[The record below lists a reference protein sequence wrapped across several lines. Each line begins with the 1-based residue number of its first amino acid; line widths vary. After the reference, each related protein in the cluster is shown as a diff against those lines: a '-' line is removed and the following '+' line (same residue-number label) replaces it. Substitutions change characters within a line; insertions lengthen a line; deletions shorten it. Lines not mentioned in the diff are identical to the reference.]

1 MSVTYVLRDEY
12 PRQALA
18 MMVTGRDRYIYFKRP
33 MVSLLLPQVPEVLMQ
48 MPEEKKLHESIESEQ
63 AIELTKT
70 VGIQTVFR
78 ESEAQ
83 TDPYSPEFIIK
94 AGEDPEILSF
104 KYFTYGNG
112 LPASMAEMELIDQ
125 AREKK
130 LFEQMLPSS
139 TDEACFALRRKLMD
153 EQEFKE
159 WAKRESD
166 IKRIQNE
173 RLNLLHT
180 ALIDREK
187 ENEER
192 SAQRV
197 EELKLK
203 KTEQKDRAL
212 VKIGRKRIKVLRKMF
227 KQRKVADQMTVKRDI
242 IEEYADYGSR
252 VYAGVTREGLNLDKL
267 ANKYEVQPEVLTTY
281 VGLRELSETLP
292 ARITQT
298 TINVVSERNRIEKAY
313 TRKEIQHRGAL
324 SKAQDAIDKVYKAPS
339 EIEDSKGP
347 GRHSVQELRYRPE
360 TPEIRATET
369 DDEDRRYIAVVLLQ
383 RLLRG
388 RAIQNAMFEGKEKRL
403 DLIGELRRTG
413 EMEEMTEEDQEL
425 AILQA
430 YKERLLDG
438 VAEALQGEFISD
450 TLDNL
455 SKELVRLKQER
466 KIAAIVKHAERERR
480 KKECE
485 EAGRRQAEEI
495 LRAREDALFKEIMQT
510 HQGTVDTYLQG
521 ILSEAVQ
528 GASMTQAYE
537 EAELRAFQ
545 FNRIV
550 DTLEDRLNR
559 PEMIVKDLV
568 SAFLIPEIERSK
580 IQRQTRLEE
589 KRHLVAARQVLK
601 ETAEKARKN
610 IKKNN

>member
-12 PRQALA
+12 PRQALE
-18 MMVTGRDRYIYFKRP
+18 MMVTGRDRFIYFRRP
-33 MVSLLLPQVPEVLMQ
+33 MVSLLLPQVPEVVMQ
-48 MPEEKKLHESIESEQ
+48 IPEERKMQESIESEQ
-63 AIELTKT
+63 PIELTKT

-83 TDPYSPEFIIK
+83 TDPYSPEYTVK
-94 AGEDPEILSF
+94 PGDDPEILGF

-112 LPASMAEMELIDQ
+112 LPASMAEMELIEQ

-130 LFEQMLPSS
+130 RFELMLPAS

-180 ALIDREK
+180 ALLDREK

-252 VYAGVTREGLNLDKL
+252 VYAGITREGLNLDKL

-281 VGLRELSETLP
+281 VGLRELSESLP
-292 ARITQT
+292 ARITET
-298 TINVVSERNRIEKAY
+298 VVNVVKEKNKIEKSY
-313 TRKEIQHRGAL
+313 TRKDIQRRNAL
-324 SKAQDAIDKVYKAPS
+324 SRAQQAIDELYKAPS

-360 TPEIRATET
+360 TPRLEATES
-369 DDEDRRYIAVVLLQ
+369 DAEERRYIAVVLLQ

-413 EMEEMTEEDQEL
+413 EMEELTEEDQER
-425 AILQA
+425 AILNA

-438 VAEALQGEFISD
+438 TIEALQGEFISE
-450 TLDNL
+450 TMDNL

-466 KIAAIVKHAERERR
+466 KITAIVKHAERERR

-495 LRAREDALFKEIMQT
+495 LRAREDALFREIMQT
-510 HQGTVDTYLQG
+510 HQGTVDSYLQNIMG
-521 ILSEAVQ
+521 QAVE
-528 GASMTQAYE
+528 GASVTQAYE

-545 FNRIV
+545 LNRIV

-568 SAFLIPEIERSK
+568 SSFLIPEIERTK
-580 IQRQTRLEE
+580 IQRQLKLEE

-601 ETAEKARKN
+601 ETAEKTRKN
-610 IKKNN
+610 LNKK